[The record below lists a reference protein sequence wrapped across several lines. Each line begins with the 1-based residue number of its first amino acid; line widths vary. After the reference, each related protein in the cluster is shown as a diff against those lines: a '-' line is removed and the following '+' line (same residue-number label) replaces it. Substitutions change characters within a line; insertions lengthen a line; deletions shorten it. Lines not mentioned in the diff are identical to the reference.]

1 MGQTSYSSSSFWAK
15 QIGIAAVLVIIAGV
29 LIYMLQTQDQEPVPQ
44 GQAEV
49 KSVSRGLSEFYRDF
63 RMSATDPVEDEQG
76 DFVLDVAG
84 VDPNLDNKLAQMSSQ
99 TRPVEK
105 NWTGEHKY
113 RTFQEGNTLR
123 EAISQYAQAEGM
135 QVIWN
140 LEQDFVIKHQFQ
152 LDNTIAGSLAKI
164 ASAIDSSFEGQVK
177 AYLCAE
183 QRSLVV
189 TAEETEFLTTN
200 CRIVRG

>member
-29 LIYMLQTQDQEPVPQ
+29 LIYMLQKQDQEPVPQ
-44 GQAEV
+44 GQAEE

-63 RMSATDPVEDEQG
+63 RMSATDPAEDGQG
-76 DFVLDVAG
+76 DFVLDIAC
-84 VDPNLDNKLAQMSSQ
+84 VDPNLDNKLALMSSQ

-152 LDNTIAGSLAKI
+152 LDNTVAGSLAKI

-189 TAEETEFLTTN
+189 TAQETNFSPT
-200 CRIVRG
+200 VVW

>member
-15 QIGIAAVLVIIAGV
+15 QIGIAAVLVVIAGV

-44 GQAEV
+44 GQAEE

-63 RMSATDPVEDEQG
+63 RMSATDPAEDVQG
-76 DFVLDVAG
+76 DFVLDVVG
-84 VDPNLDNKLAQMSSQ
+84 VDPNLDDKLAQMSSQ

-105 NWTGEHKY
+105 NWTGEHKH
-113 RTFQEGNTLR
+113 RTFREGNTLR

-152 LDNTIAGSLAKI
+152 LDNTVAGSLAKI

-189 TAEETEFLTTN
+189 TAQETEFLTTN
-200 CRIVRG
+200 CRLVRG

>member
-44 GQAEV
+44 GQAEER
-49 KSVSRGLSEFYRDF
+49 SVSRGLSEFYRDF
-63 RMSATDPVEDEQG
+63 RMSATDPEEDEQG
-76 DFVLDVAG
+76 DFVLDIAG

-152 LDNTIAGSLAKI
+152 LDNTVAGSLAKI

-189 TAEETEFLTTN
+189 TAQETEFLTTN
-200 CRIVRG
+200 CRLVRG

>member
-15 QIGIAAVLVIIAGV
+15 QIAIAVVLVIAAGV
-29 LIYMLQTQDQEPVPQ
+29 MIYILQTHEESPTPASQKE
-44 GQAEV
+44 E
-49 KSVSRGLSEFYRDF
+49 KSVSKGLSEFYRDF
-63 RMSATDPVEDEQG
+63 RMSSTDPLEDEQG
-76 DFVLDVAG
+76 DFVLDIAG
-84 VDPNLDNKLAQMSSQ
+84 VDPNLDSKLAKMSSQ

-113 RTFQEGNTLR
+113 RTFAEGNTLR

-135 QVIWN
+135 QLIWN

-152 LDNTIAGSLAKI
+152 LDNTVAGSLAKI
-164 ASAIDSSFEGQVK
+164 ASAIDSSFEGEVT

-189 TAEETEFLTTN
+189 TAEETDFLKN
-200 CRIVRG
+200 QCRRVRG

>member
-15 QIGIAAVLVIIAGV
+15 QIGIAVVLVIAAGV
-29 LIYMLQTQDQEPVPQ
+29 LIYILQTNE
-44 GQAEV
+44 QAPAPASQKED
-49 KSVSRGLSEFYRDF
+49 KSVSKGLSDFYRDF
-63 RMSATDPVEDEQG
+63 RMSATDPKEEEQG
-76 DFVLDVAG
+76 DFVIDIAG
-84 VDPNLDNKLAQMSSQ
+84 VDANLDSKLAKMSSQ

-105 NWTGEHKY
+105 DWTGEYKN
-113 RTFQEGNTLR
+113 RAFREGNTLR

-140 LEQDFVIKHQFQ
+140 LEQDFVIKYQFQ
-152 LDNTIAGSLAKI
+152 LDNTVSGSLAKI
-164 ASAIDSSFEGQVK
+164 ASAIDSSFEGEVK

-189 TAEETEFLTTN
+189 TAEETDFLSKN
-200 CRIVRG
+200 CRLLRA

>member
-1 MGQTSYSSSSFWAK
+1 M
-15 QIGIAAVLVIIAGV
+15 LVIAAGV
-29 LIYMLQTQDQEPVPQ
+29 LIYMLQTHEQSPTPASQKE
-44 GQAEV
+44 E
-49 KSVSRGLSEFYRDF
+49 KSVSKGLSEFYRDF
-63 RMSATDPVEDEQG
+63 RMSSTDPLEDEQG
-76 DFVLDVAG
+76 DFVLDIAG
-84 VDPNLDNKLAQMSSQ
+84 VDPNLDSKLANMSSQ

-113 RTFQEGNTLR
+113 RTFKEGNTLR

-135 QVIWN
+135 QLIWN

-152 LDNTIAGSLAKI
+152 LDNTVAGSLAKI
-164 ASAIDSSFEGQVK
+164 ASAIDSSFEGEVQ

-189 TAEETEFLTTN
+189 TAQETDFLKN
-200 CRIVRG
+200 QCRLVRG

>member
-15 QIGIAAVLVIIAGV
+15 QIGIAVVLVIAAGV
-29 LIYMLQTQDQEPVPQ
+29 LIYILQTNE
-44 GQAEV
+44 QAPAPASQKED
-49 KSVSRGLSEFYRDF
+49 KSVSKGLSDFYRDF
-63 RMSATDPVEDEQG
+63 RMSATDPKEEEQG
-76 DFVLDVAG
+76 DFVIDIAG
-84 VDPNLDNKLAQMSSQ
+84 VDANLDSKLAKMSSQ

-105 NWTGEHKY
+105 DWTGEYKN
-113 RTFQEGNTLR
+113 RAFREGNTLR

-140 LEQDFVIKHQFQ
+140 LEQDFVIKYQFQ
-152 LDNTIAGSLAKI
+152 LDNTVSGSLAKI
-164 ASAIDSSFEGQVK
+164 ASAIDSGFEGEVK

-189 TAEETEFLTTN
+189 TAEETDFLSKN
-200 CRIVRG
+200 CRLLRA